1 MHELANMANSMY
13 CNMTSYD
20 NLNSVAIVAKYP
32 EAKELIK
39 DLISERGF
47 EISSIKEL
55 GDSNATGYTDEYII
69 TLLVN
74 KIGCEPAKDNNGYKD
89 IYAEAVYILEDC
101 NSKIMSH
108 IHSEDIFEADID
120 EDVDCE
126 DECDENCED
135 CCCFGDN
142 YILDTKS
149 GIYEINGKRVSKKEL
164 LDHLGKKIDEMSEW
178 YKATSSI
185 FSVYESLHDSIRR
198 IYGLDDLLRF

>member
-1 MHELANMANSMY
+1 MANSMY

-32 EAKELIK
+32 EAKELIE
-39 DLISERGF
+39 DFISERGF

-55 GDSNATGYTDEYII
+55 GDSNTTGYADEYII
-69 TLLVN
+69 SLFVN
-74 KIGCEPAKDNNGYKD
+74 EIGCEPAKDNNGYKD

-101 NSKIMSH
+101 NSKIISH
-108 IHSEDIFEADID
+108 IHSENMFEVDID

-135 CCCFGDN
+135 AVVFGDS

-198 IYGLDDLLRF
+198 IYGFDDLLRF

>member
-1 MHELANMANSMY
+1 MANSMY
-13 CNMTSYD
+13 YNVTSYD
-20 NLNSVAIVAKYP
+20 SLNSVAIVAKYP
-32 EAKELIK
+32 ETKELMENF
-39 DLISERGF
+39 ISERGF

-55 GDSNATGYTDEYII
+55 GDSNATGYADEYII
-69 TLLVN
+69 TLFVN
-74 KIGCEPAKDNNGYKD
+74 EIGCEPAKDNNRYKD
-89 IYAEAVYILEDC
+89 IYAEAVYVLEDC
-101 NSKIMSH
+101 NSKVMSH
-108 IHSEDIFEADID
+108 IHSENVFEVDID